1 MLQTLADSLHAWA
14 AKAPPRH
21 AVAQTVLALAEAAKQ
36 IAGLLALGPL
46 AGSLGATVSVNAG
59 RDEQKKLD
67 VLAHQICVDALRGA
81 PVAAIASE
89 EEDHAME
96 CDTTAPLVVAIDP
109 LDGSSNIE
117 TNLSVGTIFSIL
129 PSLAEKGAEQSIL
142 QAGFRQLAAGFFL
155 YGPQVALVLT
165 LGEGTH
171 LFVLHPASGDFLL
184 AKENLSIPQKSQEFA
199 INASNFRHWD
209 KRVRA
214 FIEDCLAGRDGPN
227 GVDYN
232 MRWLA
237 SVVAEAF
244 RILIRGGIYLYPA
257 DHRQGYAQGR
267 LRLLYEANPL
277 AFLIEQAHGAATN
290 GLTRIMELEPV
301 GLHQRTPLVFGSADE
316 VARLVAYYSSKLAVG
331 ERSPLFGRRS
341 LFRSEEGFP
350 GCR

>member
-1 MLQTLADSLHAWA
+1 MHQTLADSLHDWA
-14 AKAPPRH
+14 ANVVPRH
-21 AVAQTVLALAEAAKQ
+21 AVAETVLALSEAAKQ

-46 AGSLGATVSVNAG
+46 AGALGATVSVHSE
-59 RDEQKKLD
+59 RDAQKKLD
-67 VLAHQICVDALRGA
+67 VMAHRICVDALRSA

-89 EEDHAME
+89 EEDHAIA

-129 PSLAEKGAEQSIL
+129 PHLAEKGAEQSLL
-142 QAGFRQLAAGFFL
+142 QPGSAQLAAGFFL

-165 LGEGTH
+165 LGAGTH
-171 LFVLHPASGDFLL
+171 LFTLHPASGDFLL
-184 AKENLSIPQKSQEFA
+184 AKESLLIPEKSQEFA

-209 KRVRA
+209 RRVRA

-257 DHRQGYAQGR
+257 DHRPGYAQGR

-277 AFLIEQAHGAATN
+277 AFVIEQAYGAATN
-290 GLTRIMELEPV
+290 GLVRILELEPV
-301 GLHQRTPLVFGSADE
+301 GLHQRTPLVFGSTEE
-316 VARLVAYYSSKLAVG
+316 VTRLAAYYSSKLAVA

-350 GCR
+350 ECR

>member
-1 MLQTLADSLHAWA
+1 MS
-14 AKAPPRH
+14 
-21 AVAQTVLALAEAAKQ
+21 
-36 IAGLLALGPL
+36 
-46 AGSLGATVSVNAG
+46 
-59 RDEQKKLD
+59 KKSSTSWPTKY
-67 VLAHQICVDALRGA
+67 VWMRSA
-81 PVAAIASE
+81 
-89 EEDHAME
+89 
-96 CDTTAPLVVAIDP
+96 APL
-109 LDGSSNIE
+109 SRRS
-117 TNLSVGTIFSIL
+117 L
-129 PSLAEKGAEQSIL
+129 PRKKITPWNATPQRLWWSRSTRWTALPTLKPTSPSG
-142 QAGFRQLAAGFFL
+142 RFFL